1 MKDFFKQPLE
11 IGDSVGVLLKGYR
24 HLVNA
29 EVIQFTPQKVR
40 VEYKQ
45 EGRFYPKTYLVNT
58 NMLVRNPNL

>member
-1 MKDFFKQPLE
+1 MKDFFGQQLE

-29 EVIQFTPQKVR
+29 KVIQFTPQKVR

-45 EGRFYPKTYLVNT
+45 REHLYSETYLVDT
-58 NMLVRNPNL
+58 NMLVRNPSI